1 MSNIVSERSR
11 SFKASGGSAYR
22 LIDLI
27 NQMMSTDDPEI
38 VAMFEDAIEEA
49 QDDFKEHITQCIDN
63 AKDLELTIDA
73 IDLEITR
80 LKTLKEQRLL
90 RAERL
95 RGAVKRYLEHVQI
108 GEMITNLYTIKIR
121 KNPPSVEILDES
133 AITEEYK
140 SQKITISINKKLIAE
155 HIKAGVVIDGARL
168 NNSTRLEIK

>member
-1 MSNIVSERSR
+1 M
-11 SFKASGGSAYR
+11 
-22 LIDLI
+22 
-27 NQMMSTDDPEI
+27 
-38 VAMFEDAIEEA
+38 
-49 QDDFKEHITQCIDN
+49 
-63 AKDLELTIDA
+63 
-73 IDLEITR
+73 
-80 LKTLKEQRLL
+80 
-90 RAERL
+90 